1 MKGMTPEAMAAAC
14 GGRLLNCTKIL
25 GQEVTAIVT
34 DSRKITPGCAFVA
47 IKGERADGHAF
58 VKNVLAEG
66 AMLAI
71 VEKMPE
77 DVDAP
82 CILVDTTLLAI
93 QRIAGLYREN
103 LGIPVVGVTGSVGK
117 TSTKE
122 AIASVLSQKYRV
134 LKTAGNF
141 NNNLGLPLTVFRLTE
156 EDEIAVLEMG
166 ISHFGEMEELART
179 ARPDVMVV
187 TNIGTCH
194 LEFLGSRDGVFRA
207 KTACFPYVREGGE
220 IILNYE
226 DDKLSQVTVEKMQ
239 ELRFQQTSAD
249 TSRNTTLQLASTD
262 SSGNAAL
269 QLASADSSRNT
280 AIRPSLVGISRNA
293 AICGAS
299 AETSRD
305 AAICV
310 ASVGTSRH
318 VALQPTSADFQEK
331 EPPQVAGPTFYG
343 LSKGAAVYAK
353 DVDAQGLSGTSFTIC
368 MDGRQIPVRL
378 ALPGRHMVLNA
389 LAAAAVGRHFGLSD
403 AEIAE
408 GIASLKPLG
417 GRVNILKTPYGT
429 VIDDCYNASPASVK
443 AALDLLA
450 SVPGRKTA
458 ILGDMGEL
466 GSNERAL
473 HREVGEYAGKL
484 PIDTFLLAGHLSL
497 ETAEGIRGVRSD
509 AKILHLPDTETL
521 RKALTENLE
530 PGGSILVKASHFMGF
545 ERVVKELQK

>member
-1 MKGMTPEAMAAAC
+1 MKGMTPKAMAAAS

-25 GQEVTAIVT
+25 EQEVTAIVT
-34 DSRKITPGCAFVA
+34 DSRKVTPGCAFVA
-47 IKGERADGHAF
+47 IKGERADGHTF
-58 VKNVLAEG
+58 VKNVLAAG

-71 VEKMPE
+71 VEEMPE
-77 DVDAP
+77 DADTP
-82 CILVDTTLLAI
+82 CLLVDSTLLAI
-93 QRIAGLYREN
+93 QRIAGLYREH

-122 AIASVLSQKYRV
+122 AIAAVLAQKYRV

-194 LEFLGSRDGVFRA
+194 LEFLGDRDGVFRA
-207 KTACFPYVREGGE
+207 KTACFPYVRDGGE

-226 DDKLSQVTVEKMQ
+226 DDKLSQV
-239 ELRFQQTSAD
+239 
-249 TSRNTTLQLASTD
+249 
-262 SSGNAAL
+262 
-269 QLASADSSRNT
+269 
-280 AIRPSLVGISRNA
+280 
-293 AICGAS
+293 
-299 AETSRD
+299 
-305 AAICV
+305 
-310 ASVGTSRH
+310 
-318 VALQPTSADFQEK
+318 
-331 EPPQVAGPTFYG
+331 AGSTFYG
-343 LSKGAAVYAK
+343 LSKDATVYAK

-368 MDGRQIPVRL
+368 MDGREFPVRL

-403 AEIAE
+403 GEIAE

-417 GRVNILKTPYGT
+417 GRVNILETPYGT

-466 GSNERAL
+466 GRGERAL
-473 HREVGEYAGKL
+473 HREVGEHAGKL

-497 ETAEGIRGVRSD
+497 ETAEGIRGERPD
-509 AKILHLPDTETL
+509 AKILHLPDTEAL
-521 RKALTENLE
+521 LKALPENLE

-545 ERVVKELQK
+545 ERVVRELQKIT